1 MDQEDG
7 HYGGSHSIIGA
18 EDEDFENDI
27 EPNVDD
33 QSSYFQSIELVKE
46 HPAYIM
52 VFLHHVVLQFDPS
65 PVRVSSIIQALLPAR
80 GDPEKPQCQRGKKAF
95 LGFLQYVPHERSGHA
110 CPNAKQCLL

>member
-80 GDPEKPQCQRGKKAF
+80 GDPEKPQCQRGKKTF